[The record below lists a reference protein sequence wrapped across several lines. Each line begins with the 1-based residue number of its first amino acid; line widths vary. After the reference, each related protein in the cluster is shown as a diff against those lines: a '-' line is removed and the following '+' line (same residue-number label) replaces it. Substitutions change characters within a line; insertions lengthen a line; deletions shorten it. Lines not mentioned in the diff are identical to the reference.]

1 MVPRKRKPFNSKK
14 EKMLEDKTRCFKNKR
29 EIVQK
34 KKSMKLRRGKKA
46 VCNNHL
52 PIVQKKSE
60 VPYIYFKNVKENIPY
75 LCVENAL

>member
-1 MVPRKRKPFNSKK
+1 
-14 EKMLEDKTRCFKNKR
+14 
-29 EIVQK
+29 
-34 KKSMKLRRGKKA
+34 MKLRRGKKA